1 MRHAPLL
8 LLLLAAGADACTLRI
23 GYTSQ
28 NAPPYY
34 LGTDT
39 VPKAPGATV
48 DLLREMAA
56 ASGCAVELVRL
67 PTARL
72 LLTLNAGEIDAV
84 ALTTP
89 PAELPQVVYPVDG
102 RGKPD
107 ASRGVPQFIMVYVR
121 AADRAAGDRDAGA
134 FLRGRRVGVTH
145 GVSYA
150 AELRQAGM
158 RIDDGAANSRRNF
171 DKLKLDRVDAV
182 AVSLNAPGDLDALLA
197 KEYGGKL
204 ARLERPFRTRSLWLM
219 VNKTYYGAHRAEID
233 AMWDWLGQTGAK
245 RLPALLKKYQAP
257 RPHEGR

>member
-1 MRHAPLL
+1 MRHFPLL
-8 LLLLAAGADACTLRI
+8 LLLLAVGAGADACTLRI

-72 LLTLNAGEIDAV
+72 LLTLNAGQIDAV

-89 PAELPQVVYPVDG
+89 PADLPQVVYPLDS

-107 ASRGVPQFIMVYVR
+107 PSRGVPQFIMVYVR
-121 AADRAAGDRDAGA
+121 AGDRAAGNKDAAA

-150 AELRQAGM
+150 AELREAGM
-158 RIDDGAANSRRNF
+158 QIDDGAANSRRNF

-182 AVSLNAPGDLDALLA
+182 AVSLNAPGDLDELMA

-204 ARLERPFRTRSLWLM
+204 ARLERPFRNRSLWLM
-219 VNKTYYGAHRAEID
+219 VNKTYYGAHRAEVES
-233 AMWDWLGQTGAK
+233 MWDWLGQTGAK
-245 RLPALLKKYQAP
+245 RLPALLKKYEAAK
-257 RPHEGR
+257 